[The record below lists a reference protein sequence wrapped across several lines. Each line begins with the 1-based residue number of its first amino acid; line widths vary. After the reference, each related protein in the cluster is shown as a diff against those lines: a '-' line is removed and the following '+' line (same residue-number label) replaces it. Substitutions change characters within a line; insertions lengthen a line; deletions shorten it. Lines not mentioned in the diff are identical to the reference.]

1 MTYRIQFVRSAAKAY
16 SRLDPVL
23 QRRVDRELHRLGETP
38 RHAGVIRL
46 QSADELYRVRIGDL
60 RLLFSVEDQILLVLI
75 VKIGHRVS
83 VYRGC
88 PSESLFC
95 APINATVGHLD
106 GHQDA
111 TSDGGRSQGPALQ
124 SS

>member
-1 MTYRIQFVRSAAKAY
+1 LTYRIQFVRSAAKAY

-23 QRRVDRELHRLGETP
+23 QRRVDRELNRLKEMP

-75 VKIGHRVS
+75 VKIGHRGS
-83 VYRGC
+83 VYRG
-88 PSESLFC
+88 
-95 APINATVGHLD
+95 
-106 GHQDA
+106 
-111 TSDGGRSQGPALQ
+111 
-124 SS
+124 

>member
-23 QRRVDRELHRLGETP
+23 QRRVDRELNRLKEMP

-60 RLLFSVEDQILLVLI
+60 RLLFNVEDQILLVLI
-75 VKIGHRVS
+75 VKIGHRGS
-83 VYRGC
+83 VYRG
-88 PSESLFC
+88 
-95 APINATVGHLD
+95 
-106 GHQDA
+106 
-111 TSDGGRSQGPALQ
+111 
-124 SS
+124 

>member
-23 QRRVDRELHRLGETP
+23 QRRVDRELRRLGETP
-38 RHAGVIRL
+38 RHAGVIPL

-75 VKIGHRVS
+75 VKIGHRGS
-83 VYRGC
+83 VYRG
-88 PSESLFC
+88 
-95 APINATVGHLD
+95 
-106 GHQDA
+106 
-111 TSDGGRSQGPALQ
+111 
-124 SS
+124 

>member
-23 QRRVDRELHRLGETP
+23 QRRVDRELNRLKEMP

-75 VKIGHRVS
+75 VKIGHRGS
-83 VYRGC
+83 VYRG
-88 PSESLFC
+88 
-95 APINATVGHLD
+95 
-106 GHQDA
+106 
-111 TSDGGRSQGPALQ
+111 
-124 SS
+124 

>member
-23 QRRVDRELHRLGETP
+23 QRRVDRELHRLEETP
-38 RHAGVIRL
+38 RHSGVIRL

-75 VKIGHRVS
+75 VKIGHRGS
-83 VYRGC
+83 VYRG
-88 PSESLFC
+88 
-95 APINATVGHLD
+95 
-106 GHQDA
+106 
-111 TSDGGRSQGPALQ
+111 
-124 SS
+124 